1 MTLSKGALTAIL
13 SLTCVALAIAAF
25 MGIVWQVQLLTE
37 TNQLI
42 HLLGAL
48 VSAALGWL
56 YLRCL
61 ITLID

>member
-1 MTLSKGALTAIL
+1 MMLKQGPLKVVMALT
-13 SLTCVALAIAAF
+13 SLVLMIAGF
-25 MGIVWQVQLLTE
+25 MGVLWQVQLLAE

-48 VSAALGWL
+48 VSAGLCWL

-61 ITLID
+61 VTFID